1 MRLSIRTKLITIF
14 VLLMAFMA
22 VSMTVAVVGLGRL
35 DQRINQLVDQSAA
48 QVRASILATAWLNDS
63 MRELKN
69 LLLAPDQAGWD
80 EADKS
85 FLAARAGF
93 QKSIAIC
100 ARWPTNR
107 CERCSV
113 RWIPSTLRRWSP
125 RTR

>member
-69 LLLAPDQAGWD
+69 LLLAPDQAGV
-80 EADKS
+80 
-85 FLAARAGF
+85 G
-93 QKSIAIC
+93 
-100 ARWPTNR
+100 
-107 CERCSV
+107 
-113 RWIPSTLRRWSP
+113 
-125 RTR
+125 